1 MRRIQQRKETRHEL
15 VFLDAVGRRGRDRA
29 DAQERR
35 AGQRER
41 GRAHGD
47 PCHIGGGRDGRGWQR
62 KGTSCC
68 FGIQINPTIGH
79 EQMTDEA
86 LVFENLTD
94 VKIF

>member
-1 MRRIQQRKETRHEL
+1 MRRIQQRKETRNEL

-47 PCHIGGGRDGRGWQR
+47 PRHIGGGRDGRGWQR

-68 FGIQINPTIGH
+68 FGIQTKPTKAH
-79 EQMTDEA
+79 EQMTRSDEA

-94 VKIF
+94 VI